1 MASSCKRIIICCDG
15 TYDDFGDTIKRKQP
29 GSHISRILRWL
40 LPPFLYHLLWGLRV
54 FKLIKRVERKLLGA
68 QTPQKPFRSNISHLA
83 SAVKPCAGDGVHQV
97 VIYVG
102 GIGALGTPQSRFE
115 EAVTG
120 NTMDYKIRYV
130 YRVIV
135 DNYVHG
141 DEVLLFG
148 YSRGAFTVRAVVG
161 FIEWA
166 GILKKSNMPCFDA
179 VWHAYTGR
187 LGSPDDQT
195 GSQTKQERM
204 ASIVRDVGGD
214 NANGS
219 CVHPDPKIRCVGV
232 FDTVGSLKAPPLW
245 LNTTDDIEIARKAR
259 KRYDGLNIDLDEVEN
274 VFQALALDERRFDF
288 YPSVLARSSSNRQNF
303 KQTWF
308 AGVHAD
314 MGGRNSTPLGLFP
327 LIWMVSKLQEAKLLD
342 FDDDYIRRNVLNPVI
357 KTDSKPNLESI
368 RLSHFIDR
376 HPILRRLLPGRFLPW
391 FRYAHRNPNMPA
403 GTAIA
408 HSDPPSSDPNSDG
421 QSVDRTATE
430 EQMFH
435 WTVIDRLIGGRGR
448 YWELP
453 PRPRLR
459 FGWHYEFFGLLD
471 LPLHIVD
478 LHMNNPQS
486 CVALRKPKPLD
497 PNKGIS
503 VADIKARM
511 DRPTDI
517 DDEVFTHFQEKKKK
531 DDCVIL

>member
-1 MASSCKRIIICCDG
+1 M
-15 TYDDFGDTIKRKQP
+15 
-29 GSHISRILRWL
+29 
-40 LPPFLYHLLWGLRV
+40 
-54 FKLIKRVERKLLGA
+54 
-68 QTPQKPFRSNISHLA
+68 
-83 SAVKPCAGDGVHQV
+83 
-97 VIYVG
+97 
-102 GIGALGTPQSRFE
+102 
-115 EAVTG
+115 
-120 NTMDYKIRYV
+120 
-130 YRVIV
+130 
-135 DNYVHG
+135 
-141 DEVLLFG
+141 
-148 YSRGAFTVRAVVG
+148 RAVVG

-245 LNTTDDIEIARKAR
+245 LNTTDDTEIARKAR

-376 HPILRRLLPGRFLPW
+376 HPILRRLLPGRLLPW